1 MQTPTA
7 NPATTEQASGSKWAL
22 ASLALATLLAS
33 LGTSIANVGL
43 PTLAEAFG
51 AHFQNV
57 QWVVLAYLLA
67 ITTLSVGAGRLGDLL
82 GRRRLLLA
90 GLLLFSGASTLCG
103 LAPSL
108 GWLIG
113 ARALQGLGA
122 AMMMTLAMALIGE
135 TVPREKTG
143 SAMGLLGTL
152 SAIGTALG
160 PSLGGLLLAGPG
172 WRALFLVGLP
182 LGLLAFALAHRHL
195 PRDRVNDGGARFDI
209 PGTLLLALT
218 LAAYALGLTL
228 GHGHFGSLNGALL
241 LAAGLGLALFIRVER
256 RVASPLLHL
265 AMFRDP
271 QLRAGLAMG
280 ALVTSVLMATLVV
293 GPFYLSGALHL
304 APAQV
309 GLAMS
314 CGPLVSALMG
324 VPAGRLVDRLGATP
338 IVRIGLLGMALATLA
353 LPLLP
358 THLGVLGYIVPLA
371 GLTAGY
377 ALFQA
382 ANNTRV
388 MAEVPA
394 QRRGL
399 VSGLLNLSRNL
410 GLVTGA
416 SALGAVF
423 ALGAASDDITRAA
436 PEAIAAGMRGTFL
449 VALGL
454 VLVALLLALA
464 DRPRRAT

>member
-1 MQTPTA
+1 MQPTTATSAPSQPTA
-7 NPATTEQASGSKWAL
+7 ASGWGL

-43 PTLAEAFG
+43 PSLAEAFG
-51 AHFQNV
+51 APFQDV

-90 GLLLFSGASTLCG
+90 GLLLFTGASVLCG

-108 GWLIG
+108 GWLIA
-113 ARALQGLGA
+113 ARVLQGLGA
-122 AMMMTLAMALIGE
+122 ATMMTLAMALIGE
-135 TVPREKTG
+135 TVPRQRSG

-160 PSLGGLLLAGPG
+160 PSLGGLLLAGFG
-172 WRALFLVGLP
+172 WRALFLIGLP
-182 LGLLAFALAHRHL
+182 LGLLALVLAWRHL
-195 PRDRVNDGGARFDI
+195 PAGRAGAAGATGFDL

-228 GHGHFGSLNGALL
+228 GHGHFGTLNAALL
-241 LAAGLGLALFIRVER
+241 LAACLGLALFIRVER
-256 RVASPLLHL
+256 RTDAPLLHL

-271 QLRAGLAMG
+271 VLRSGLAMG
-280 ALVTSVLMATLVV
+280 ALVSAVLMATLVV
-293 GPFYLSGALHL
+293 GPFYLAGALHL

-309 GLAMS
+309 GLAMA

-324 VPAGRLVDRLGATP
+324 VPAGHLVDRLGAAP
-338 IVRIGLLGMALATLA
+338 MVRIGLLGMALATLA

-358 THLGVLGYIVPLA
+358 TGLGVPGYILPLA
-371 GLTAGY
+371 GLTACY

-388 MAEVPA
+388 MAEVAA

-416 SALGAVF
+416 AALGAVF
-423 ALGAASDDITRAA
+423 AFATATDDIGRAA

-454 VLVALLLALA
+454 ILFALA
-464 DRPRRAT
+464 IALAGRRR

>member
-1 MQTPTA
+1 MPSTTA
-7 NPATTEQASGSKWAL
+7 APATADQTAAAKWAL
-22 ASLALATLLAS
+22 PSLALATLLAS

-43 PTLAEAFG
+43 PTLVDAFG
-51 AHFQNV
+51 ARFQDV

-90 GLLLFSGASTLCG
+90 GLLVFSGASALCG

-172 WRALFLVGLP
+172 WRALFLVNLP
-182 LGLLAFALAHRHL
+182 LGLLAFALAWRHL
-195 PRDRVNDGGARFDI
+195 PRQPRNADAATRFDS

-218 LAAYALGLTL
+218 LTAYALAMTL
-228 GHGHFGSLNGALL
+228 GRGHFGALNGGLL
-241 LAAGLGLALFIRVER
+241 LAACLGGVLFIQFEKR
-256 RVASPLLHL
+256 ATSPLLRL

-271 QLRAGLAMG
+271 LLRTGLATG
-280 ALVTSVLMATLVV
+280 ALVTTVLMATLVV
-293 GPFYLSGALHL
+293 GPFYLAGALQL
-304 APAQV
+304 TPARV
-309 GLAMS
+309 GLAMA
-314 CGPLVSALMG
+314 CGPLVAALMG
-324 VPAGRLVDRLGATP
+324 VPAGRLVDRLGAAP
-338 IVRIGLLGMALATLA
+338 MVRVGLLGMALATTA
-353 LPLLP
+353 LLLMPLS
-358 THLGVLGYIVPLA
+358 LGVLGYILPLA

-382 ANNTRV
+382 ANNTTV
-388 MAEVPA
+388 MAGVGA
-394 QRRGL
+394 TQRGL

-423 ALGAASDDITRAA
+423 AVTAATDDMTHAA
-436 PEAIAAGMRGTFL
+436 PEAIAAGMRGTFC

-454 VLVALLLALA
+454 ILLALA
-464 DRPRRAT
+464 IALAGRRQR

>member
-1 MQTPTA
+1 MHSTTA
-7 NPATTEQASGSKWAL
+7 TSAPSERTTGSKWAL

-43 PTLAEAFG
+43 PTLADAFG
-51 AHFQNV
+51 APFQDV

-90 GLLLFSGASTLCG
+90 GLLLFTGASLLCG

-108 GWLIG
+108 GWLIV
-113 ARALQGLGA
+113 ARILQGLGA
-122 AMMMTLAMALIGE
+122 ATMMTLAMALIGE
-135 TVPREKTG
+135 TVPPGKSG

-182 LGLLAFALAHRHL
+182 LGLLALVLAWRHL
-195 PRDRVNDGGARFDI
+195 PAERAGTAGVARFDL

-218 LAAYALGLTL
+218 LAAYALAMTL
-228 GHGHFGSLNGALL
+228 GRGRFGTLNGALL
-241 LAAGLGLALFIRVER
+241 LAACLGLALFVRVEMR
-256 RVASPLLHL
+256 SASPLLRL
-265 AMFRDP
+265 AMIRDP
-271 QLRAGLAMG
+271 VLCAGLAMG
-280 ALVTSVLMATLVV
+280 ALVSAVLMATLVV
-293 GPFYLSGALHL
+293 GPFYLAGALRL

-309 GLAMS
+309 GLAMA
-314 CGPLVSALMG
+314 CGPLVAALMG
-324 VPAGRLVDRLGATP
+324 VPAGRLVDRLGAGP
-338 IVRIGLLGMALATLA
+338 MVRLGLLGMALATLA

-358 THLGVLGYIVPLA
+358 TGLGAPGYILPLA
-371 GLTAGY
+371 GLTACY

-394 QRRGL
+394 ERRG
-399 VSGLLNLSRNL
+399 VASGLLNLSRNL

-416 SALGAVF
+416 AALGAVF
-423 ALGAASDDITRAA
+423 AFATASDDISHAT

-454 VLVALLLALA
+454 ILLALA
-464 DRPRRAT
+464 IALAGRRR

>member
-1 MQTPTA
+1 MHSTTA
-7 NPATTEQASGSKWAL
+7 TSAPSERTTGSKWAL

-43 PTLAEAFG
+43 PTLADAFG
-51 AHFQNV
+51 ARFQDV

-90 GLLLFSGASTLCG
+90 GLLVFSGASALCG

-113 ARALQGLGA
+113 ARVLQGLGA
-122 AMMMTLAMALIGE
+122 ATMMTLAMALIGE
-135 TVPREKTG
+135 TVPPEKTG

-172 WRALFLVGLP
+172 WRALFLVNLP
-182 LGLLAFALAHRHL
+182 LGLLAFALAWRHL
-195 PRDRVNDGGARFDI
+195 PRQPRNADAAAHFDS

-218 LAAYALGLTL
+218 LTAYALAMTL
-228 GHGHFGSLNGALL
+228 GRGHFGALNGGLL
-241 LAAGLGLALFIRVER
+241 LAACLGGALFIQFEKRT
-256 RVASPLLHL
+256 ASPLLRL

-271 QLRAGLAMG
+271 LLRTGLATG
-280 ALVTSVLMATLVV
+280 ALVTTVLMATLVV
-293 GPFYLSGALHL
+293 GPFYLAGALQL
-304 APAQV
+304 TPARV
-309 GLAMS
+309 GLAMA
-314 CGPLVSALMG
+314 CGPLVTALMG
-324 VPAGRLVDRLGATP
+324 VPAGRLVDRLGAAP
-338 IVRIGLLGMALATLA
+338 MVRVGLMGMALATTA
-353 LPLLP
+353 LLLMPLS
-358 THLGVLGYIVPLA
+358 LGVLGYILPLT

-382 ANNTRV
+382 ANNTAV
-388 MAEVPA
+388 MAGVEA
-394 QRRGL
+394 TQRG
-399 VSGLLNLSRNL
+399 VASGLLNLSRNL

-423 ALGAASDDITRAA
+423 AFAAATDDMTHAT
-436 PEAIAAGMRGTFL
+436 PEAIAAGMCGTFL

-454 VLVALLLALA
+454 ILLALVIA
-464 DRPRRAT
+464 LAGRRR